1 MTDTIINTKSGQQW
15 VPKTE
20 PAPPVEEFRVKPWG
34 YDNTMKKFGYT
45 TGNLGSL
52 TSNFQVVLVFVLDNR
67 GVGIADQITTMIELP
82 SSILYKIAAMQ
93 ILDDEYTLNQK
104 MNWFISDTSGRP
116 GWFDN
121 PDWKWHNAPYGN
133 FGMMVFGN
141 NIIRKVGEREIFG
154 HYRGFKATYQCI
166 EIETMPID
174 KYGVYTHKSHPHLVH
189 VCTAARR
196 SGDQEDV
203 LSKPRGEIYVPVFDV
218 QQYKFKGL
226 AGTQPDRYF
235 IPKDVLIPL

>member
-1 MTDTIINTKSGQQW
+1 MTNTIINTKTGQQW
-15 VPKTE
+15 VPKIDV
-20 PAPPVEEFRVKPWG
+20 PQVEEFRVKPWG
-34 YDNTMKKFGYT
+34 YDATMTKFGYT
-45 TGNLGSL
+45 TANLGPL
-52 TSNFQVVLVFVLDNR
+52 TSNFQVVLVFVLDER
-67 GVGIADQITTMIELP
+67 GVGIADQIHTMIELP
-82 SSILYKIAAMQ
+82 ATVLQKIAAMQ
-93 ILDDEYTLNQK
+93 ILDDEFTLNQK
-104 MNWFISDTSGRP
+104 MNWWISGMSGRP

-121 PDWKWHNAPYGN
+121 PNWNWKNAPYGN

-141 NIIRKVGEREIFG
+141 NIVRKVGERDIFG
-154 HYRGFKATYQCI
+154 HYRGFKTTYHCI
-166 EIETMPID
+166 EIETLSHD

-196 SGDQEDV
+196 SGTQQDI
-203 LSKPRGEIYVPVFDV
+203 LSEPRGGIYLPLFDV